1 MEIEIPALW
10 NFFTA
15 WQLVLLGLA
24 SLHPFGWIAEVLN
37 LPFLSL
43 FVLLGGLYVSWIR
56 PRAYFVPMIPIGNRK
71 NRKAHVWVL
80 DSWWARVGID
90 LMTHVLP
97 LVYAIY
103 RFGPMRWTRRSTI
116 GTMVLLGVY
125 LVLFAVHETY
135 KISVMEMMVLFLL
148 ALFFYEIF
156 RY

>member
-1 MEIEIPALW
+1 MEMEIPALW

-24 SLHPFGWIAEVLN
+24 SLRPFGWIAKVLN

-56 PRAYFVPMIPIGNRK
+56 PMAYFVPMIPVGTMKKRK
-71 NRKAHVWVL
+71 SHVWVL
-80 DSWWARVGID
+80 DSWWARVSID

-97 LVYAIY
+97 LVYAIR

-116 GTMVLLGVY
+116 GTLVLLGVY
-125 LVLFAVHETY
+125 LVLFPVHTTY
-135 KISVMEMMVLFLL
+135 KISVFDMIFV
-148 ALFFYEIF
+148 FFTAVIF
-156 RY
+156 SEKF

>member
-10 NFFTA
+10 IFFTA

-24 SLHPFGWIAEVLN
+24 SFRPLGWIAKVVN

-43 FVLLGGLYVSWIR
+43 FVFFGGLYVSWIR

-71 NRKAHVWVL
+71 SHVWVL
-80 DSWWARVGID
+80 DAWWARAGID

-97 LVYAIY
+97 LVYAIH
-103 RFGPMRWTRRSTI
+103 RFGPMQWTRRSTI
-116 GTMVLLGVY
+116 GTLVLLGVY

-148 ALFFYEIF
+148 ALFFSQNF
-156 RY
+156 